1 MKCNPHEIKE
11 EVEKHLV
18 RVFDGATEPIDV
30 EDESTDHS
38 YSRPVCSENVR
49 SGDHGYT
56 VPPSPGLPPSD
67 GTVTVLPPKA
77 AHVWV
82 FLPEGAKNTQK

>member
-1 MKCNPHEIKE
+1 MELLSALK
-11 EVEKHLV
+11 
-18 RVFDGATEPIDV
+18 V

-56 VPPSPGLPPSD
+56 VPPSFGLPPSD
-67 GTVTVLPPKA
+67 GSGSLGTDPSGWINKEFVVGEIVLAVKKLKNSKA
-77 AHVWV
+77 QGVDKLLTWNY
-82 FLPEGAKNTQK
+82 L